1 MASRSATTSAT
12 ASTGSSPVAATRA
25 PISGAATPI
34 PIASRST
41 APSVD
46 IRSKAS
52 SDRSRTNIHGLA
64 PRCSASPVAS
74 TTTSLASLASMCP
87 GRNFSRY
94 PGSRAE
100 LMTSTP
106 SPSRVPRR
114 KLTALMIVSSTST
127 TQSGCGFSYTNRSR
141 IGSSENLAY
150 LRTRQLVRSGSST

>member
-1 MASRSATTSAT
+1 MPR
-12 ASTGSSPVAATRA
+12 PM
-25 PISGAATPI
+25 
-34 PIASRST
+34 ASRST

-52 SDRSRTNIHGLA
+52 SDRSRTNIQGLL

-74 TTTSLASLASMCP
+74 TTTSLSSLASMFS

-94 PGSRAE
+94 WGSRAE

-106 SPSRVPRR
+106 LAGSVRWK

-127 TQSGCGFSYTNRSR
+127 TQSGFGFS
-141 IGSSENLAY
+141 
-150 LRTRQLVRSGSST
+150 

>member
-12 ASTGSSPVAATRA
+12 ASTGSTPVAATRA
-25 PISGAATPI
+25 PISGAAMPRPT
-34 PIASRST
+34 ASRST

-52 SDRSRTNIHGLA
+52 SDRSRTNIHGLL

-74 TTTSLASLASMCP
+74 TTTSLSSLASMGS

-94 PGSRAE
+94 WGSRAE

-106 SPSRVPRR
+106 RAGGVLRK

-127 TQSGCGFSYTNRSR
+127 TQSGCGFS
-141 IGSSENLAY
+141 
-150 LRTRQLVRSGSST
+150 